1 MSPPLPVKVGILI
14 MIQNHRHQYVW
25 QWLLIRLDIDAL
37 LNTNLLVMIGFGTGP
52 GLFLGGIT
60 GIIFSLG
67 RKKKAKSN
75 LGWIKL
81 HWSPFCALNLKHNLM
96 QLKVRGLLNKQK
108 IKEQYNNCVFIK
120 HCRRIRW
127 HV

>member
-1 MSPPLPVKVGILI
+1 MRAFHISVVTTTTREGWHFDNDSESQAPVPLA
-14 MIQNHRHQYVW
+14 MAF
-25 QWLLIRLDIDAL
+25 RLVIDAL

-75 LGWIKL
+75 LG
-81 HWSPFCALNLKHNLM
+81 
-96 QLKVRGLLNKQK
+96 
-108 IKEQYNNCVFIK
+108 
-120 HCRRIRW
+120 
-127 HV
+127 